1 MPPRSETT
9 EAFSSPSVPV
19 MSGLQRLLY
28 LLLGL
33 LSLGMAYV
41 GWLLPG
47 IPCTPF
53 VLLASYCFSHSSPR
67 LQRWLLNN
75 RLFGSYLRDFHQHRG
90 IKQHIKIKATCI
102 VVFVVTC
109 SVTALIWIDKP
120 WYLWAFIPPLALI
133 GLTAMWLMVKTL
145 PNDQGNAVPGHL
157 ATRNEE

>member
-1 MPPRSETT
+1 
-9 EAFSSPSVPV
+9 
-19 MSGLQRLLY
+19 MSGLKRLLY

-53 VLLASYCFSHSSPR
+53 VLLASYCFSRTSPR

-75 RLFGSYLRDFHQHRG
+75 RIFGSYLRDFHQHRG
-90 IKQHIKIKATCI
+90 IRKHIKIKASCI

-109 SVTALIWIDKP
+109 SVTALIWAEKP
-120 WYLWAFIPPLALI
+120 WYLWGLIPPLALV
-133 GLTAMWLMVKTL
+133 GLCAMWFMVKTL
-145 PNDQGNAVPGHL
+145 PNDLAVTELTSSPRRGGSY
-157 ATRNEE
+157 

>member
-1 MPPRSETT
+1 MPSLTETT
-9 EAFSSPSVPV
+9 EVHLRPRVQLL
-19 MSGLQRLLY
+19 SGIKRLLY

-53 VLLASYCFSHSSPR
+53 VLLASYCFSRSSPR

-75 RLFGSYLRDFHQHRG
+75 RIFGSYLRDFHQHRG
-90 IKQHIKIKATCI
+90 VRKHIKVKATCI

-109 SVTALIWIDKP
+109 SVTALIWAEKP
-120 WYLWAFIPPLALI
+120 WYLWGLIPLLALV
-133 GLTAMWLMVKTL
+133 GLCAMWFSVKTL
-145 PNDQGNAVPGHL
+145 PNDLANALP
-157 ATRNEE
+157 TETN